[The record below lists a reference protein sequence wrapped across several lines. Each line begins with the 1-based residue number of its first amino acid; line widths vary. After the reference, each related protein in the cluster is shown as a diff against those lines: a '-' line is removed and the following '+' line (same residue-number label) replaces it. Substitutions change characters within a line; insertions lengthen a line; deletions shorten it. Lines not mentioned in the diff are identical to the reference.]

1 MGTEHK
7 TLNALK
13 LHVCYVCFL
22 SVSECEKRQHPE
34 LQVQQQL
41 SVNSTVNN
49 STAGEKQIQCIK
61 GG

>member
-1 MGTEHK
+1 METEHIS
-7 TLNALK
+7 LNALK
-13 LHVCYVCFL
+13 LCVCYACFH
-22 SVSECEKRQHPE
+22 SVSECKKSQHPE

-61 GG
+61 AG